1 MFIQSTKAA
10 KVGDPK
16 SDAFVGAG
24 AFNLVKKSTL
34 EKTAGLQWLRMEVAD
49 DVGLG
54 LMLKSAGAIS
64 AFALSIKEISLTW
77 YETLGNMF
85 KGLEKNLFGVS
96 TQYSYLKMIVL
107 TLVLWL
113 TFFAPLVAIL
123 YSRVRFLPIFGLAAY
138 SMLFISALVGRLRF
152 KQRFPA
158 LLLTPLGHVLISF
171 MLLHSGIMCKR
182 RGGII
187 WRGTKYNIHDLRAG
201 QRVKF
206 SLLPSLR

>member
-1 MFIQSTKAA
+1 
-10 KVGDPK
+10 
-16 SDAFVGAG
+16 VGAG

-34 EKTAGLQWLRMEVAD
+34 DKTQGFQWLRMEVAD

-64 AFALSIKEISLTW
+64 AFAVSIKEISLTW

-85 KGLEKNLFGVS
+85 KGLEKNLFGAS
-96 TQYSYLKMIVL
+96 TQYSYLKMILMAV
-107 TLVLWL
+107 VLWL
-113 TFFAPLVAIL
+113 TFSAPFVAVL
-123 YSRVRFLPIFGLAAY
+123 YSRVRFLLIFGFTAWFIL
-138 SMLFISALVGRLRF
+138 LISALVGKFKF
-152 KQRFPA
+152 KQKFLT
-158 LLLTPLGHVLISF
+158 LLLTPLGHLLISF

-187 WRGTKYNIHDLRAG
+187 WRGTKYTIHDLRAG